1 MSKYLFFSNFKDWQ
15 LNYLSCDLCL
25 VPSAF
30 KGKAAE
36 LYLRIKSKTFAY
48 QQTREKPSTRTLTRK
63 DLPEKKKKIIK
74 KF

>member
-1 MSKYLFFSNFKDWQ
+1 MSKSLFFSKFKDWH

-36 LYLRIKSKTFAY
+36 LYLRIKSKTFDY
-48 QQTREKPSTRTLTRK
+48 QQTQEKPSTRTMTRK
-63 DLPEKKKKIIK
+63 DLPKKKIIK